1 MTRKPCT
8 LEQARKENQ
17 GKESRKE
24 RSREE
29 GNGQGQMLGVQAGKE
44 ASGFGN
50 EVITGDLKWS
60 RFGREMSQIAKGTG
74 RLPGRG
80 WVKCSA
86 G

>member
-1 MTRKPCT
+1 
-8 LEQARKENQ
+8 
-17 GKESRKE
+17 
-24 RSREE
+24 
-29 GNGQGQMLGVQAGKE
+29 MLGVQAGKE

-50 EVITGDLKWS
+50 EVVTGDLKWS

>member
-1 MTRKPCT
+1 MTRKPCP

>member
-1 MTRKPCT
+1 MTRKPCPQ
-8 LEQARKENQ
+8 EQAWKENQ

-24 RSREE
+24 CSREE
-29 GNGQGQMLGVQAGKE
+29 GNEQGQMLGVQAGKE

-50 EVITGDLKWS
+50 EVVMGELKWS
-60 RFGREMSQIAKGTG
+60 HFGREMSQTAKGTG

-80 WVKCSA
+80 WVKRSA